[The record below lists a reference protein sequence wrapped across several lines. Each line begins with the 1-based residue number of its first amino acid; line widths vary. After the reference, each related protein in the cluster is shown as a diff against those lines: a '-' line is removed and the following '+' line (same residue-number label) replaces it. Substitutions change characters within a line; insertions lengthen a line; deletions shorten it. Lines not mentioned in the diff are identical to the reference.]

1 MQRKLFLMLVVVMM
15 LVLVLGVFAG
25 SAAAAPGEKACW
37 GQASAVFAQ
46 AGEMGLHSSSQ
57 PTPRLGL
64 HNLAVAL
71 HEAGVIPEAS
81 MSALGMFVAGELGL
95 SIDACGT

>member
-1 MQRKLFLMLVVVMM
+1 MKSTALILVIA
-15 LVLVLGVFAG
+15 LLAATLLLPA
-25 SAAAAPGEKACW
+25 SATADTDQDNACW

-46 AGEMGLHSSSQ
+46 TGEMGYHSSQQ
-57 PTPRLGL
+57 PTPRIGL

-71 HEAGVIPEAS
+71 YDAGVLTEPS
-81 MSALGMFVAGELGL
+81 LQALGVFVASELGL